1 MLVMNYINQSDIESS
16 LGTEKSKPIIDALHN
31 IAQVVKENQDV
42 LNNQQI
48 QIKAQQESFE
58 KQQGVLDDQDAVIH
72 AIKDSFEEYKKG
84 DLDRKTEIKKD
95 LLIELATK
103 ADIEILNGKIDSLDQ
118 KMNGKIDSLDQ
129 KMNGK
134 IDSLEQKMNG
144 KIDSLE
150 QKMNGKIDSLDQK
163 MNGKIDSLKHAT
175 KAELEV
181 MNGKIGILQQ
191 EMHGEFKSIKLWM
204 KMLLALALLTI
215 ACFSPTAQV
224 LIKLLKF

>member
-1 MLVMNYINQSDIESS
+1 MDN
-16 LGTEKSKPIIDALHN
+16 H
-31 IAQVVKENQDV
+31 
-42 LNNQQI
+42 QI
-48 QIKAQQESFE
+48 QMKTQQELFE
-58 KQQGVLDDQDAVIH
+58 KQQGVLDDQEAAIH

-103 ADIEILNGKIDSLDQ
+103 ADIEILNGKIDSL
-118 KMNGKIDSLDQ
+118 
-129 KMNGK
+129 
-134 IDSLEQKMNG
+134 E
-144 KIDSLE
+144 
-150 QKMNGKIDSLDQK
+150 QK

>member
-1 MLVMNYINQSDIESS
+1 
-16 LGTEKSKPIIDALHN
+16 
-31 IAQVVKENQDV
+31 
-42 LNNQQI
+42 
-48 QIKAQQESFE
+48 
-58 KQQGVLDDQDAVIH
+58 
-72 AIKDSFEEYKKG
+72 
-84 DLDRKTEIKKD
+84 
-95 LLIELATK
+95 
-103 ADIEILNGKIDSLDQ
+103 
-118 KMNGKIDSLDQ
+118 
-129 KMNGK
+129 
-134 IDSLEQKMNG
+134 
-144 KIDSLE
+144 
-150 QKMNGKIDSLDQK
+150 

>member
-1 MLVMNYINQSDIESS
+1 LD
-16 LGTEKSKPIIDALHN
+16 
-31 IAQVVKENQDV
+31 
-42 LNNQQI
+42 NQQKRI
-48 QIKAQQESFE
+48 DTQQESFE
-58 KQQGVLDDQDAVIH
+58 KQQRILDDQGAVIH
-72 AIKDSFEEYKKG
+72 EIRENFEEYKNG
-84 DLDRKTEIKKD
+84 DMDRKTEIKKD

-103 ADIEILNGKIDSLDQ
+103 ADIE
-118 KMNGKIDSLDQ
+118 

-150 QKMNGKIDSLDQK
+150 QKMNGKIGMLQK
-163 MNGKIDSLKHAT
+163 
-175 KAELEV
+175 
-181 MNGKIGILQQ
+181 
-191 EMHGEFKSIKLWM
+191 EMQGEFKSIKLWM

>member
-1 MLVMNYINQSDIESS
+1 MLVMNCINPSEIESS
-16 LGTEKSKPIIDALHN
+16 LGSEKSKPIVDAFNH
-31 IAQVVKENQDV
+31 IAEVLKGNQDI
-42 LNNQQI
+42 LDNQQK
-48 QIKAQQESFE
+48 QIDIQQESFD
-58 KQQGVLDDQDAVIH
+58 KQQRILDDQEAVIH
-72 AIKDSFEEYKKG
+72 EIKENFEEYKNG

-103 ADIEILNGKIDSLDQ
+103 ADIEKLNGKIDSLKHATKAD
-118 KMNGKIDSLDQ
+118 IE

-144 KIDSLE
+144 KI
-150 QKMNGKIDSLDQK
+150 G
-163 MNGKIDSLKHAT
+163 
-175 KAELEV
+175 V
-181 MNGKIGILQQ
+181 LQQ
-191 EMHGEFKSIKLWM
+191 EMQGEFKSIKLWM